1 MRNYELMI
9 LFDPNLPDEDKTT
22 LLDKIRN
29 TIAANQGKVIK
40 TDQWGKRKLAYPIKK
55 FQEALYVI
63 VYFNLEPGNIAN
75 LESSIKFEERIIR
88 YLLIIGSEKFTVPQE
103 KLTKEEEKKEEE

>member
-22 LLDKIRN
+22 LLNKIRN
-29 TIAANQGKVIK
+29 TITANQGKVVK

-55 FQEALYVI
+55 FQEAIYVI
-63 VYFNLEPGNIAN
+63 VYFNLEPGSIAN
-75 LESSIKFEERIIR
+75 LESSIKFEEKIIR

-103 KLTKEEEKKEEE
+103 KSAKEEENKEEE

>member
-1 MRNYELMI
+1 MI

-40 TDQWGKRKLAYPIKK
+40 TDQWGKRKLAYPIK
-55 FQEALYVI
+55 FQEAIYVI

-75 LESSIKFEERIIR
+75 LESSIKFEEKIIR
-88 YLLIIGSEKFTVPQE
+88 YLLIIGSRKIRCATG
-103 KLTKEEEKKEEE
+103 KSAKEEENKENNNKSVFQ